1 MKKSAPT
8 KVRSQGKSIDVP
20 LELPL
25 RERLRQELHGV
36 VVSLGIQ
43 GIIAMLEE
51 ERAALCGPRYA
62 HDPEREAHRAGSA
75 PASMPLGGRLVQ
87 VRRPRVVDREGREIP
102 LATWTDLRSTD
113 PLDRRVLEQ
122 MTLGVATRKYARSLE
137 PLPEELSPSG
147 ASKSA
152 VSRRFVEL
160 TKQKLEEWLA
170 RPLDPCAIRVVFIDG
185 IHIDEHVVLVAL
197 GVDDTG
203 KKQVLSMREGAT
215 ENSVVCKK
223 MLRELVERGL
233 DPATK
238 RLFVIDG
245 SGARAKAIRD
255 TFGDRALV
263 QRCQVHKVRNVLA
276 HLPAKKHARAR
287 SIMRQAYASAKP
299 ETAKRQLVNFAESL
313 KALHPSAATSIRE
326 GLDETLTVKGLGLD
340 DSLERT
346 LSTTN
351 PIENINERIRR
362 VTGRVK
368 RWRGGAMVLRW
379 TLAGVLEAERGFR
392 RVKGCSGMPKLIAAL
407 DGPAASTTKTDLDGA
422 KKAA

>member
-8 KVRSQGKSIDVP
+8 KVGSQGKSIDVQ

-25 RERLRQELHGV
+25 RERLREELHGV
-36 VVSLGIQ
+36 VISLGIQ

-51 ERAALCGPRYA
+51 ERAALCGPRYV
-62 HDPEREAHRAGSA
+62 HDPGREANRAGTA

-102 LATWTDLRSTD
+102 LATWTDLRGTD

-137 PLPEELSPSG
+137 PLPEELSASG

-152 VSRRFVEL
+152 VSRRFVEI
-160 TKQKLEEWLA
+160 TKHMLEEWLA
-170 RPLDPCAIRVVFIDG
+170 RPLDKSAIRVVYIDG
-185 IHIDEHVVLVAL
+185 IHIDEHVVLIAL

-203 KKQVLSMREGAT
+203 KKQVISMREGAT
-215 ENSVVCKK
+215 ENSAVCKK
-223 MLRELVERGL
+223 MLQELVERGL

-238 RLFVIDG
+238 RIFVIDG
-245 SGARAKAIRD
+245 SGALAKAIRD

-276 HLPAKKHARAR
+276 HLPANKHARAR
-287 SIMRQAYASAKP
+287 TIIRQAYASAKP

-313 KALHPSAATSIRE
+313 KALHPSAAASVRE
-326 GLDETLTVKGLGLD
+326 GLDETLTVKGLGLAS
-340 DSLERT
+340 SLERT

-392 RVKGCSGMPKLIAAL
+392 RLKGCGGMPKLVVAL
-407 DGPAASTTKTDLDGA
+407 DGPAASTAKTALDGA

>member
-8 KVRSQGKSIDVP
+8 KVGSQGKSIDVQ

-25 RERLRQELHGV
+25 RERLREELHGV
-36 VVSLGIQ
+36 VISLGIQ

-51 ERAALCGPRYA
+51 ERAALCGPRYV
-62 HDPEREAHRAGSA
+62 HDPGREANRAGTA

-102 LATWTDLRSTD
+102 LATWTDLRGTD

-137 PLPEELSPSG
+137 PLPEELSASG

-152 VSRRFVEL
+152 VSRRFVEI
-160 TKQKLEEWLA
+160 TKHMLEEWLA
-170 RPLDPCAIRVVFIDG
+170 RPLDKSAIRVVYIDG
-185 IHIDEHVVLVAL
+185 IHIDEHVVLIAL

-203 KKQVLSMREGAT
+203 KKQVISMREGAT
-215 ENSVVCKK
+215 ENSAVCKK
-223 MLRELVERGL
+223 MLQELVERGL

-238 RLFVIDG
+238 RIFVIDG
-245 SGARAKAIRD
+245 SGALAKAVRD

-276 HLPAKKHARAR
+276 HLPANKHARAR
-287 SIMRQAYASAKP
+287 TIIRQAYASAKP

-313 KALHPSAATSIRE
+313 KALHPSAAASVRE
-326 GLDETLTVKGLGLD
+326 GLDETLTVKGLGLAS
-340 DSLERT
+340 SLERT

-392 RVKGCSGMPKLIAAL
+392 RLKGCGGMPKLVVAL
-407 DGPAASTTKTDLDGA
+407 DGPAASTAKTALDGA

>member
-8 KVRSQGKSIDVP
+8 KVGSQGKSIDVQ

-25 RERLRQELHGV
+25 RERLREELHGV
-36 VVSLGIQ
+36 VISLGIQ

-51 ERAALCGPRYA
+51 ERAALCGPRYV
-62 HDPEREAHRAGSA
+62 HDPGREANRAGTA

-102 LATWTDLRSTD
+102 LATWTDLRGTD

-137 PLPEELSPSG
+137 PLPEELSASG

-152 VSRRFVEL
+152 VSRRFVEI
-160 TKQKLEEWLA
+160 TKHMLEEWLA
-170 RPLDPCAIRVVFIDG
+170 RPLDKSAIRVVYIDG
-185 IHIDEHVVLVAL
+185 IHIDEHVVLIAL

-203 KKQVLSMREGAT
+203 KKQVISMREGAT
-215 ENSVVCKK
+215 ENSAVCKK
-223 MLRELVERGL
+223 MLQELVERGL

-238 RLFVIDG
+238 RIFVIDG
-245 SGARAKAIRD
+245 SGALAKAVRD

-276 HLPAKKHARAR
+276 HLPANKHARAR
-287 SIMRQAYASAKP
+287 TIIRQAYASAKP

-313 KALHPSAATSIRE
+313 KALHPSAAASVRE
-326 GLDETLTVKGLGLD
+326 GLDETLTVKGLGLAP
-340 DSLERT
+340 SLERT

-392 RVKGCSGMPKLIAAL
+392 RLKGCGGMPKLVVAL
-407 DGPAASTTKTDLDGA
+407 DGPAASTAKTALDGA

>member
-8 KVRSQGKSIDVP
+8 KVGSQGKSIDVQ

-25 RERLRQELHGV
+25 RERLREELHGV
-36 VVSLGIQ
+36 VISLGIQ

-51 ERAALCGPRYA
+51 ERAALCGPRYV
-62 HDPEREAHRAGSA
+62 HDPGREANRAGTA

-87 VRRPRVVDREGREIP
+87 VRRPRVVDREGREVP
-102 LATWTDLRSTD
+102 LATWTDLRGTD

-152 VSRRFVEL
+152 VSRRFVEI
-160 TKQKLEEWLA
+160 TKHMLEAWLA
-170 RPLDPCAIRVVFIDG
+170 RPLDKSAIRVVYIDG
-185 IHIDEHVVLVAL
+185 IHIDEHVVLIAL

-203 KKQVLSMREGAT
+203 KKQVISMREGAT
-215 ENSVVCKK
+215 ENSAVCKK
-223 MLRELVERGL
+223 MLQELVERGL

-238 RLFVIDG
+238 RIFVIDG
-245 SGARAKAIRD
+245 SGALAKAVRD

-276 HLPAKKHARAR
+276 HLPANKHARAR
-287 SIMRQAYASAKP
+287 TIIRQAYASAKP

-313 KALHPSAATSIRE
+313 KALHPSAAASVRE
-326 GLDETLTVKGLGLD
+326 GLDETLTVKGLGLAS
-340 DSLERT
+340 SLERT

-392 RVKGCSGMPKLIAAL
+392 RLKGCGGMPKLVVAL
-407 DGPAASTTKTDLDGA
+407 DGPAASTAKTALDGA